1 MCKFCKPNPYNEFVL
16 MNKETTEYSGIE
28 ITIHSKGMLRC
39 RYYGENELFVSQ
51 DVVNIKFCPFCGK
64 EIKD

>member
-16 MNKETTEYSGIE
+16 INKETTEYSGIE
-28 ITIHSKGMLRC
+28 IALHSKGMLRC
-39 RYYGENELFVSQ
+39 RYYGVDEIFKSQ